1 MSNMYGMML
10 ARHKA
15 FPEVKVGRDCRD
27 ILIMFQRNGLGGLPP
42 LVALTSEESHYS
54 IVKGAN
60 WLGLGV
66 DNVVKVAT
74 DAGELA
80 RN

>member
-10 ARHKA
+10 GRHWKY
-15 FPEVKVGRDCRD
+15 PELKSK
-27 ILIMFQRNGLGGLPP
+27 GLFGHSP
-42 LVALTSEESHYS
+42 LVAFTSEESHYS

-66 DNVVKVAT
+66 ENVVKVKT
-74 DAGELA
+74 DEGRLSITHHSCYTFMLS
-80 RN
+80 NP